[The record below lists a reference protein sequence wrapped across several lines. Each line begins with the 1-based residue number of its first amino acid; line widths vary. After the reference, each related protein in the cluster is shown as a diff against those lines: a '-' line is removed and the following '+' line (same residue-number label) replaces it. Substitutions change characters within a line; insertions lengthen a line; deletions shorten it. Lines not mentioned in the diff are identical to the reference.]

1 MIKFSVKLSENDS
14 NRTDHDNLVA
24 FNEVIWEI
32 LDWLE
37 EYSFTVLCKF
47 DKNVDNLSKT
57 W

>member
-47 DKNVDNLSKT
+47 AKNVDNLSKT